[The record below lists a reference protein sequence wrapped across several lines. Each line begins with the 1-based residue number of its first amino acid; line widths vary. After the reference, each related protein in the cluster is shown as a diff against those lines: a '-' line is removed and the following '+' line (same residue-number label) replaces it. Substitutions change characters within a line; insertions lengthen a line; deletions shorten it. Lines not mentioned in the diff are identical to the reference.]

1 MSGENDKPPVSSS
14 AIADAIRAKR
24 DGFQREERDWAAIA
38 DELIHEIEAFDLDAA
53 EQQMQIRPD
62 PRPVMPE
69 EPQKV
74 FPNIVPGGVRHHT
87 PSAPVVPEPTLPR
100 KSAFGGSALLGELR
114 AKALERQQQLHQEL
128 AARTAASEAIDRG
141 LRKVFGYLHE
151 LVQQLNIIRPTVP
164 RAYYLLDDAMFAEL
178 AWQEGFADFRSQSQ
192 SAGAMLEVVT
202 FSYQL
207 ASPRKLSISR
217 EGPAIE
223 RFRQALFDYGL
234 RFQCNEIRNQRR
246 HLLRGDFEINAELSV
261 NVRWRADYGR
271 GLVVVETR
279 NLERLGSFTYT
290 IAPETI
296 GQDLLDE
303 FGRLVLGDPSHF
315 REFCRR

>member
-53 EQQMQIRPD
+53 EQ
-62 PRPVMPE
+62 
-69 EPQKV
+69 QKV

-141 LRKVFGYLHE
+141 LRKVFGYL
-151 LVQQLNIIRPTVP
+151 L
-164 RAYYLLDDAMFAEL
+164 
-178 AWQEGFADFRSQSQ
+178 
-192 SAGAMLEVVT
+192 
-202 FSYQL
+202 
-207 ASPRKLSISR
+207 
-217 EGPAIE
+217 
-223 RFRQALFDYGL
+223 
-234 RFQCNEIRNQRR
+234 
-246 HLLRGDFEINAELSV
+246 
-261 NVRWRADYGR
+261 
-271 GLVVVETR
+271 
-279 NLERLGSFTYT
+279 
-290 IAPETI
+290 
-296 GQDLLDE
+296 
-303 FGRLVLGDPSHF
+303 
-315 REFCRR
+315 